1 MVNDPV
7 ADLLTRIR
15 NASVKN
21 HSTIV
26 LPTSNLLEA
35 IAKIIKEEGYIED
48 FEVIESDNVQKDMVI
63 TLKYDEMNMPIL
75 RKLKRVSKPGLR
87 IYKGYR
93 EMPKVLNG
101 LGISIFS
108 TPKGIM
114 TGKQARVE
122 KVGGEYLCN
131 IW

>member
-1 MVNDPV
+1 MVNDPI

-15 NASVKN
+15 NAQQRSQKE
-21 HSTIV
+21 IA
-26 LPTSNLLEA
+26 LPASKMVVA
-35 IAKIIKEEGYIED
+35 IAEILQQEGFVTAAEVDKQAAGTELIIK
-48 FEVIESDNVQKDMVI
+48 
-63 TLKYDEMNMPIL
+63 LKYEDGKPMMSN
-75 RKLKRVSKPGLR
+75 LKRVSKPGLR
-87 IYKGYR
+87 KYVGYR
-93 EMPKVLNG
+93 DIPKVLNG
-101 LGISIFS
+101 LGINILS